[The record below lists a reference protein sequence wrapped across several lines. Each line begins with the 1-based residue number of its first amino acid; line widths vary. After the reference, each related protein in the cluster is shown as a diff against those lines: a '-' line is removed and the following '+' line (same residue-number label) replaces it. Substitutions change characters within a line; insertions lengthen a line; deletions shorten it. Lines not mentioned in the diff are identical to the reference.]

1 MNGTPKSI
9 EPTIRKRAR
18 AVNIVAVLLILFGIA
33 EVFTGFRHSFFGIH
47 TANVSMAAYLAAC
60 RT

>member
-1 MNGTPKSI
+1 
-9 EPTIRKRAR
+9 
-18 AVNIVAVLLILFGIA
+18 VNIVAVLLILFGIA

-60 RT
+60 RTDVFLPERL